1 DDRPWYTQAKAANR
15 LTWTPVYVSFA
26 SNALVTTASQ
36 PVVTREAKLL
46 GVLAADVELSELSA
60 FMKNVSVSENG
71 VAFIV
76 DRDGLLVASSA
87 PGDPFKQ
94 DGSAQTRVKA
104 RDHGDEVERAAADWW
119 QQIRSEAIPS
129 GAALRSAKI
138 NSDKGDSIDVA
149 VRRVSRIDG
158 VDWDVVVAIPRSD
171 LTAPIVRSA
180 TIMFVVIFAA
190 LIAALQLGL
199 WIVNRVTGDVDQLVK
214 SANNYTIDGNQYVE
228 PKTTLQETS
237 VLSGA
242 FVGMFRRLRDSLS
255 TIRKQNED
263 LAALNTTLEERV
275 ERRTRQLENK
285 NFELTAE
292 VSRREQLENELREAS
307 EAATKQADD
316 KVRFMAMLSHEL
328 RTPLQAVI
336 GTSEILSHT
345 LPTGSDA
352 SATLRAASKS
362 VLALVD
368 GVLSYA
374 KLEAGKVEPVL
385 LNFPLRVA
393 IDEAV
398 RVSCTANNVPRE
410 LVMVSIAP
418 TLSEWIHTDVG
429 IFRQLLINLVT
440 NAMKHAPG
448 KRIVIRAAREGES
461 GLPEFGLNISVIDEG
476 AGIPSEARHRL
487 FQPFQQIGRG
497 SADPSRGS
505 GLGLAICALLVK
517 SLDGNIG
524 VVDSPRAGTEI
535 AFSIPVREMTHGGG
549 KSSASKVITSL

>member
-1 DDRPWYTQAKAANR
+1 MSSAIPNEPPTSPKRRLRTLLTVPFTALILAPAMIIALTSLYTGLRAVDTLSERVITDVSSRVEQAAVHQLEEAAITLRSSVPDPVNTHGSAIALFEDMETLEKKFFELTSATRTTSYIFYGAEDGSFLGVDRGRARAQAAATVRAKGAIPEPRRVYSARTPGDRTRLQEVESRIFDPRERPWYTQAKAANR

-180 TIMFVVIFAA
+180 TIMFVVIFTA

-328 RTPLQAVI
+328 
-336 GTSEILSHT
+336 
-345 LPTGSDA
+345 
-352 SATLRAASKS
+352 
-362 VLALVD
+362 
-368 GVLSYA
+368 
-374 KLEAGKVEPVL
+374 
-385 LNFPLRVA
+385 
-393 IDEAV
+393 
-398 RVSCTANNVPRE
+398 
-410 LVMVSIAP
+410 
-418 TLSEWIHTDVG
+418 
-429 IFRQLLINLVT
+429 
-440 NAMKHAPG
+440 
-448 KRIVIRAAREGES
+448 
-461 GLPEFGLNISVIDEG
+461 
-476 AGIPSEARHRL
+476 
-487 FQPFQQIGRG
+487 
-497 SADPSRGS
+497 
-505 GLGLAICALLVK
+505 
-517 SLDGNIG
+517 
-524 VVDSPRAGTEI
+524 
-535 AFSIPVREMTHGGG
+535 
-549 KSSASKVITSL
+549 